1 MSGNTQPRVPLGGFD
16 ATTAGIGSIVGA
28 GAFVAFSPA
37 AAAAGP
43 ALALSL
49 GIAAVVALLCA
60 MSTFQLSRAVSRRL
74 PEDRGGDATARTAA
88 RILLGPYS
96 GFFSGWTLVWGL
108 LLSAAVLAL
117 AFGAYVVP
125 EHPVAA
131 AVGAVVV
138 MSAVNLAGVNRGN
151 WATRFILA
159 FVFAIL
165 AFTVVVLFNEA
176 PHQPVRVGADIE
188 PSASGM
194 LQGAGL
200 LFFIFSG
207 YTRLATLGQ
216 GIRNPSRNLPVAI
229 PAAIA
234 VAFVLYLMMGQSL
247 LAYYGAA
254 ALAAEPAPLLDPM
267 QSVGANV
274 GTGAIV
280 LAAAAAGLGGIWVL
294 LESAGRTAAAMAA
307 DRDLPAVL
315 GRSRPGR
322 AGSDTRTPWAAE
334 ILGAAVVIVL
344 VLVGDLDGLI
354 AMASFTL
361 LFYAAITTVCAFM
374 LKERSRYAPRALNV
388 AGTAGALL
396 LALALPP
403 LSISLMLI
411 ILVAGL
417 VVRLSFRRPRS
428 ARADPTL

>member
-49 GIAAVVALLCA
+49 GIAAFVALLCA

-96 GFFSGWTLVWGL
+96 GFFSGFTLLWGL
-108 LLSAAVLAL
+108 LLSTAVLAL
-117 AFGAYVVP
+117 AFGAYIVP
-125 EHPVAA
+125 EHPVAG
-131 AVGAVVV
+131 AVGAVVL
-138 MSAVNLAGVNRGN
+138 MSAVNLAGVSRGN

-159 FVFAIL
+159 FVFAVL

-176 PHQPVRVGADIE
+176 PNQPVRVGAEIE
-188 PSASGM
+188 PSAAGM

-200 LFFIFSG
+200 LFFLFSG
-207 YTRLATLGQ
+207 YTKLATLGK
-216 GIRNPSRNLPVAI
+216 GVRNPSRNLPLAI

-234 VAFVLYLMMGQSL
+234 VSFALYLLMGQSL

-254 ALAAEPAPLLDPM
+254 ALAAEPAPLLEPL

-274 GTGAIV
+274 GTGALV
-280 LAAAAAGLGGIWVL
+280 LAAAAAALGGIWVL

-307 DRDLPAVL
+307 DRDLPSL
-315 GRSRPGR
+315 FGRSRPGR
-322 AGSDTRTPWAAE
+322 AGSDIPWAAE
-334 ILGAAVVIVL
+334 ISGAAVVIVL
-344 VLVGDLDGLI
+344 VLIGDLDGLI
-354 AMASFTL
+354 GMASFAL

-374 LKERSRYAPRALNV
+374 LKDRSRYAPRALNV

-428 ARADPTL
+428 TKPDPTL